1 MNTLLLSLA
10 LLLIPVQS
18 QPSAAGHW
26 EGNIAVPG
34 TPIQIV
40 IDLARGKEGFWRG
53 TLGVPSQG
61 GQDLPLLNLTVDA
74 GTVSFDMPGA
84 PGYPSMKGK
93 VSADGKAITGELVQA
108 GHNLPFQL
116 ERKGETK
123 LTADAKTPGPVG
135 ELKGEW
141 EGALNAG
148 GQTLRLK
155 FKIAPSQ
162 EGSLAGVLDSI
173 DQQVFIP
180 IDSATEQAGS
190 VNLVLNLIGGA
201 FKGKLVA
208 DKKSI
213 EGTWEQ
219 NGNSLPLTLTRP
231 APVATPK

>member
-1 MNTLLLSLA
+1 
-10 LLLIPVQS
+10 
-18 QPSAAGHW
+18 
-26 EGNIAVPG
+26 
-34 TPIQIV
+34 
-40 IDLARGKEGFWRG
+40 
-53 TLGVPSQG
+53 
-61 GQDLPLLNLTVDA
+61 
-74 GTVSFDMPGA
+74 
-84 PGYPSMKGK
+84 
-93 VSADGKAITGELVQA
+93 
-108 GHNLPFQL
+108 
-116 ERKGETK
+116 
-123 LTADAKTPGPVG
+123 VG

-190 VNLVLNLIGGA
+190 VNLVLNLIGGT
-201 FKGKLVA
+201 FKGKLGA

>member
-1 MNTLLLSLA
+1 MKILLLSLV
-10 LLLIPVQS
+10 LILIPVQS

-40 IDLARGKEGFWRG
+40 VDLARGKEGFWRG

-61 GQDLPLLNLTVDA
+61 GQDLPLLNLNVD
-74 GTVSFDMPGA
+74 GVSVSFDMPGA

-93 VSADGKAITGELVQA
+93 LSADGKTLAGELTQS
-108 GHNLPFQL
+108 GTSLPFQL

-123 LTADAKTPGPVG
+123 LTADAKTPGPIG

-141 EGALNAG
+141 EGALDAG
-148 GQTLRLK
+148 GQVLHLK
-155 FKIAPSQ
+155 FKITPTQ

-190 VNLVLNLIGGA
+190 VTLVLNLIGGS
-201 FKGKLVA
+201 FKGKLGA
-208 DKKSI
+208 DRKSI

-219 NGNSLPLTLTRP
+219 NGTPLPLTLKRTAP
-231 APVATPK
+231 AATPK

>member
-1 MNTLLLSLA
+1 MKILLLSLA

-34 TPIQIV
+34 TPVQIV

-53 TLGVPSQG
+53 TLGVPAQG
-61 GQDLPLLNLTVDA
+61 GQDLPLLNLSVD
-74 GTVSFDMPGA
+74 GSSVSYDMPGA

-93 VSADGKAITGELVQA
+93 VSPDGKTISGELSQA
-108 GHNLPFQL
+108 GHAIPFQL

-123 LTADAKTPGPVG
+123 LTADAKTPGPIG

-141 EGALNAG
+141 EGALDVG

-155 FKIAPSQ
+155 FKVAPTPD
-162 EGSLAGVLDSI
+162 GSMAGVLDSI

-190 VNLVLNLIGGA
+190 VTLVLNLIGGS
-201 FKGKLVA
+201 FKGKLGT
-208 DKKSI
+208 DRKSI

-219 NGNSLPLTLTRP
+219 GGNSFPLTLKR
-231 APVATPK
+231 AVPVAPPK